1 MIVHILVTLCAPPL
15 PAEEEVVNLFINFVR
30 VAFLLGILR
39 SLEQN
44 LNQSSGHKFYAS

>member
-1 MIVHILVTLCAPPL
+1 MIVHILVTLYAPPL
-15 PAEEEVVNLFINFVR
+15 PAEEEEKGVYLFIYFVR

-44 LNQSSGHKFYAS
+44 LN